1 MSDLE
6 SSLRDLLVIPSVSG
20 EEDAIAD
27 YVVARLATKS
37 DWRVDRVGNT
47 VIAHRD
53 GGPGPRLLLCGH
65 LDTVPGDQ
73 GVDEDTDCFYGLGVC
88 DMKGGL
94 AVMLS
99 LADRPCALPMTM
111 VFYPCEEVAFERN
124 GLHLLGPAEAMV
136 ADHDLAVLLEPTDG
150 VVELGCQGSLR
161 LRLELAGRRAHTS
174 RPWMGVN
181 AIDRVGELLARAT
194 DFERRRPLLAGVHF
208 QESLSPTRVE
218 SFVANNVVP
227 DRARL
232 WLNYRFAPDLS
243 GEQALEQL
251 SVWLRPVLGDDDLL
265 EAEEIAEGAAPVQKG
280 FEALIES
287 AGQVR
292 AKLGWTDVS
301 FVSSLGVPSV
311 NFGPGD
317 PLLAH
322 GGNERL
328 EKAKLHSSLETLAS
342 WIDSVAASV

>member
-6 SSLRDLLVIPSVSG
+6 SLLRDLLAIPSVSG

-27 YVVARLATKS
+27 YVVKRLATVA
-37 DWRVDRVGNT
+37 DWQIERAGNT

-73 GVDEDTDCFYGLGVC
+73 VFDEDDECFYGLGAC

-99 LADRPCALPMTM
+99 LAERPSPVPLTM
-111 VFYPCEEVAFERN
+111 VFYPCEEVAFDRN

-161 LRLELAGRRAHTS
+161 LRLELAGKRAHTS

-181 AIDRVGELLARAT
+181 AIDRVAELLARVSE
-194 DFERRRPLLAGVHF
+194 FERRRPLLAGVEF
-208 QESLSPTRVE
+208 RESLSAIRVE

-232 WLNYRFAPDLS
+232 WLNYRFAPDYS
-243 GEQALEQL
+243 GERASEEL
-251 SVWLRPVLGDDDLL
+251 SAWLQPVLKDDDLI
-265 EAEEIAEGAAPVQKG
+265 EVEEVVEGAAPVRAG
-280 FEALIES
+280 FERLIET

-301 FVSSLGVPSV
+301 FLSSLGVPAL
-311 NFGPGD
+311 NFAPGD

-322 GGNERL
+322 SGNERL
-328 EKAKLHSSLETLAS
+328 EKLKLASSFAVLAS
-342 WIDSVAASV
+342 WIDSLAIGS